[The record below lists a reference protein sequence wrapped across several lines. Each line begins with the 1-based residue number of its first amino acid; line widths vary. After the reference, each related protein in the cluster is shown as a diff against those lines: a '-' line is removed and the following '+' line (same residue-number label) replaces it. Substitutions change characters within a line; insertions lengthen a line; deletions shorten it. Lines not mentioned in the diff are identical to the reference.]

1 MAPSL
6 DINLLPAAR
15 YAGRDYPEL
24 LSLHAAE
31 PPRRA
36 ARGREADRLILYL
49 AVAGNAPLPPGK
61 QDQVLADMAK
71 LFFDTPGSVT
81 AALRKVA
88 EELNRLLL
96 ERNLHLTSSSRQG
109 IGLLTQAVLRG
120 SQLYLAVSGPVNIF
134 LVTAD
139 EVQHFYDADM
149 ADRGLG
155 QGRSTPVN
163 FIQTGIQPNDTLI
176 MAAQPAPGWSTETLQ
191 GLHGIGPE
199 SLRRRL
205 FGQEIADLNAVL
217 VQARSGKGAFYLPK
231 PGKPVAAA
239 PVQEGEQP
247 SSIVAASVLAAPQP
261 AATEIPASE
270 PPMAEPPAT
279 VPPALEPLEPVLLE
293 AASIHEGQPFPG
305 APPSPIV
312 APNVSPSTPAEA
324 TTTAVSS
331 TGQAAQV
338 PRASRLA
345 VITAVLAQAIA
356 PITAGLRRLG
366 HALGSLLARM
376 LPGDYFQSVPSTI
389 MAFTALAVP
398 VVVVTVSSVVYLR
411 LGRDAQYETLYAQAE
426 QIAQRSTG
434 QTDVAHKHADI
445 ETALDLLSKA
455 EAHRSSPEVQALQG
469 QLRYALD
476 ELELIKRVTYL
487 PAIIGGLPASVN
499 ITRMVVI
506 EDDLYLLDSG
516 RGSVIRATLTSQGY
530 EVDLTFQCGPTSSG
544 AVVDIAAWPPGY
556 KPPARLLALDASG
569 NILYCQPNAAPQQ
582 DRLTAPN
589 TDAWGQIKAF
599 SLDLGDSYVLDAPS
613 KSVWIYWRSDFT
625 QEPSMFFND
634 EIPDMQDVVD
644 MTANR
649 GDLYLLHADNRLTLC
664 FYSDFQGVPTRCSD
678 PQFVDFRPGRESLPL
693 IPPAPFSQ
701 IQNTLPPDPSLYF
714 LEPQDQAI
722 YHFSLRNLAFQRMI
736 AADNPLPDGNT
747 TAFFVDNLQGYVYQ
761 AIGNQ
766 VFYAILP

>member
-1 MAPSL
+1 MATSL

-31 PPRRA
+31 PPRRT

-61 QDQVLADMAK
+61 QDQVLADLSK
-71 LFFDTPGSVT
+71 LFFETPGSVT
-81 AALRKVA
+81 AAMRRVA

-96 ERNLHLTSSSRQG
+96 DRNLHLTSSSRQG

-120 SQLYLAVSGPVNIF
+120 SQLYLAVSGPVNLF
-134 LVTAD
+134 LVAAD
-139 EVQHFYDADM
+139 QIQHFYDPEM
-149 ADRGLG
+149 ADHGLG
-155 QGRSTPVN
+155 QGRSTPIH
-163 FIQTGIQPNDTLI
+163 FFQAGLQPNDTLI
-176 MAAQPAPGWSTETLQ
+176 MAAQPAPGWSTETLT
-191 GLHGIGPE
+191 GLHGQGPE

-205 FGQEIADLNAVL
+205 FNQDITDLNAVL
-217 VQARSGKGAFYLPK
+217 VQARPGKGAFFLPK
-231 PGKPVAAA
+231 PAKPGATPSALEVKELPPVEMLSGTAVEQTPAIEAEEVVVSSEVLPPSEASLPLALPPEVSPPTPVAPEQVAQVSADQPA
-239 PVQEGEQP
+239 PVR
-247 SSIVAASVLAAPQP
+247 
-261 AATEIPASE
+261 
-270 PPMAEPPAT
+270 
-279 VPPALEPLEPVLLE
+279 
-293 AASIHEGQPFPG
+293 
-305 APPSPIV
+305 
-312 APNVSPSTPAEA
+312 
-324 TTTAVSS
+324 
-331 TGQAAQV
+331 
-338 PRASRLA
+338 RASGLA
-345 VITAVLAQAIA
+345 VVMAALARVTAPLA
-356 PITAGLRRLG
+356 AGLRRFG
-366 HALGSLLARM
+366 HGLGSFLARL
-376 LPGDYFQSVPSTI
+376 LPGDFFQAVPSTV

-426 QIAQRSTG
+426 QIAERASE
-434 QTDVAHKHADI
+434 QTDVAARHADI

-455 EAHRSSPEVQALQG
+455 EVHRTSPEVQALKG
-469 QLRYALD
+469 QLRYSLD
-476 ELELIKRVTYL
+476 ELELIKRVNYQ

-506 EDDLYLLDSG
+506 DVDLYLLDTG

-530 EVDLTFQCGPTSSG
+530 EVDLTFQCGPTTSG
-544 AVVDIAAWPPGY
+544 AVIDIAAWPPGY
-556 KPPARLLALDASG
+556 KPPARLLALDANG
-569 NILYCQPNAAPQQ
+569 NILFCQPNETPKA
-582 DRLTAPN
+582 DRLTPPN

-599 SLDLGDSYVLDAPS
+599 TLDLGDSYVLDSPS
-613 KSVWIYWRSDFT
+613 KGVWIYWRSDFS

-644 MTANR
+644 MTVNR

-678 PQFVDFRPGRESLPL
+678 PNFVDFRPGRESLPL

-714 LEPQDQAI
+714 LEPVNQSI

-736 AADNPLPDGNT
+736 AAENPLPSGNA
-747 TAFFVDNLQGYVYQ
+747 TAFFVDNLQGYVYL
-761 AIGNQ
+761 AVGNQ
-766 VFYAILP
+766 VFYAVLP